1 LWKEL
6 SQRELFYI
14 ISQKKKCFIYFKFQ
28 NFSEL
33 KVKKKKNVQ
42 LFPFSSERLNKHRI
56 FGIWGVRGMLYNTT
70 FNNISVISWQ
80 AVLLVVE
87 TGENN

>member
-1 LWKEL
+1 
-6 SQRELFYI
+6 
-14 ISQKKKCFIYFKFQ
+14 
-28 NFSEL
+28 
-33 KVKKKKNVQ
+33 VQ
-42 LFPFSSERLNKHRI
+42 LFPFSSERLNKHKI